1 MTEEQG
7 HTDGACRH
15 TDGHTNDS
23 SRTEVRDDTG
33 TGVGVHG
40 HGHAHPGAPLHE
52 HPHHHQAEPSLPAHV
67 HAHPTSFES
76 LTYIVSPLHALDA
89 RAKIVAT
96 FVVVLG
102 VVTTAALR
110 LPEFVLLVALL
121 CALCAVARLPLG
133 RVLARS
139 ASVLPFVAVL
149 ALFAPLQE
157 SGGAMTIPGFVAAWS
172 DGGWIAAWSLITRVW
187 LAAWCLALL
196 TATTPTADLLAGL
209 RRLHVPDVFVMLL
222 SFIARYM
229 HVFADQLRSLRTALA
244 SRAPHLRGR
253 ALLRSLGSISGN
265 LLVRSYERGERV
277 YAAMLSR
284 GYTGELPSATV
295 SRVGPAEVLLVICAL
310 LTWAALALY

>member
-1 MTEEQG
+1 MAEE
-7 HTDGACRH
+7 
-15 TDGHTNDS
+15 
-23 SRTEVRDDTG
+23 
-33 TGVGVHG
+33 HG
-40 HGHAHPGAPLHE
+40 HEHPGTPVHE

-76 LTYIVSPLHALDA
+76 LTYILSPLHALDS
-89 RAKIVAT
+89 RAKILAT
-96 FVVVLG
+96 LALVLG
-102 VVTTAALR
+102 IVTTGAFR
-110 LPEFVLLVALL
+110 LPEFALLVALL
-121 CALCAVARLPLG
+121 CAVCAMAHLPLG

-139 ASVLPFVAVL
+139 ASVLPFVVFL
-149 ALFAPLQE
+149 ALFAPLQA
-157 SGGAMTIPGFVAAWS
+157 SGGALTLPEFIAAWS
-172 DGGWIAAWSLITRVW
+172 DGGWVAAWSLVARVW
-187 LAAWCLALL
+187 LSAWCLALL

-209 RRLHVPDVFVMLL
+209 RRMHVPDVFVMLL

-253 ALLRSLGSISGN
+253 ALLRSFGSISGN

-284 GYTGELPSATV
+284 GYTGALPSATV
-295 SRVGPAEVLLVICAL
+295 MRIGPAEVLLVICAL